1 MTKMTN
7 YLSLIVSLIQGSN
20 ISVFRVEVPYVN
32 SSHILH
38 SWKRHAVGHNILV
51 RVVKWY
57 HESIL
62 MHKREYKRM
71 PSQHS
76 YHQSHHPHEKCFHR
90 REQPTQGFNR
100 APMLTH
106 ANLHNKFNAA
116 MKSFFGVFSATTDV
130 VSDFLFYF
138 FLLCSFY

>member
-20 ISVFRVEVPYVN
+20 ISVFRVEVPYVT

-76 YHQSHHPHEKCFHR
+76 YNQSHHPHEKCFIK
-90 REQPTQGFNR
+90 ENNQPRNLTGLPCWR
-100 APMLTH
+100 MLTSIT
-106 ANLHNKFNAA
+106 NLMQQWSLFLV
-116 MKSFFGVFSATTDV
+116 SFQQP
-130 VSDFLFYF
+130 LM
-138 FLLCSFY
+138 